1 MEKKGNL
8 HDYASKSFLNIGIKV
23 DMGVLKFLI
32 FSFKDFDKSCSSTK
46 IKNDKIT
53 GNNHN

>member
-32 FSFKDFDKSCSSTK
+32 FSFKDFDKSCSSTN